1 MKEKKHK
8 RQNSLFLSQEIYT
21 PSDIEETDI
30 SKFDRP
36 YASFLG
42 INFQH
47 IVTGQ
52 DWIFNFVYSFG
63 ITGENAG
70 GEWLQNLFHSTA
82 ATDSRIASW
91 EGQINNN
98 FTNNCYFKYLKE
110 WVLYSNPFN
119 VYFAIVPSAAIGI
132 KDVYLQ
138 NDFVLYI
145 GKRNSTLN
153 TSAYKQL
160 GLLKNELFLGIKA
173 GYRYVS
179 HNTMLEG
186 NLIGDSSVFLVE
198 ALNHLLLLQ
207 TDFYLR
213 RGRTDIV
220 LSYNYSSSET
230 SITENHLNMSL
241 SLARNF

>member
-1 MKEKKHK
+1 M
-8 RQNSLFLSQEIYT
+8 SQEIYT

-30 SKFDRP
+30 SKLDRP

-47 IVTGQ
+47 TVTGK
-52 DWIFNFVYSFG
+52 DWIFDFIYSFG
-63 ITGENAG
+63 ITGEYAG

-82 ATDSRIASW
+82 ATGSRIATW

-98 FTNNCYFKYLKE
+98 FTNNCYFKYTKE
-110 WVLYSNPFN
+110 WNLNPNPFS
-119 VYFAIVPSAAIGI
+119 VYFAIIPSAAIGI
-132 KDVYLQ
+132 KNVYLQ
-138 NDFVLYI
+138 NDFALYI

-160 GLLKNELFLGIKA
+160 GILKNELFFGFKA
-173 GYRYVS
+173 GYRYVA

-186 NLIGDSSVFLVE
+186 NLIGDSSLFLVD
-198 ALNHLLLLQ
+198 ALHHLILLNAE
-207 TDFYLR
+207 FYFR
-213 RGRTDIV
+213 SGRTDIK

-230 SITENHLNMSL
+230 SITENHLNMTISI
-241 SLARNF
+241 ARNF